1 MIRFDSDTL
10 STYSPFD
17 PTYHQK
23 KMPSRR
29 HQQPQLQV
37 PIPPTFP
44 LSSPISEEISSPS
57 CSSAEDRDLERT
69 RPFDFLVKATK
80 HKIESKSGKEGN
92 RSPNHHKRH
101 SIRGITKKK
110 KNVAKP
116 VGLNLVTDFSLAAP
130 PKKQTQS
137 DNGPAPFVDLNDLKL
152 LSKDRAKERS
162 VQGKGLTVTND
173 DTSAITNSSNISRK
187 RASFHQLP
195 EETSRIQS
203 ETGNPFL
210 DPKLENPFS
219 DRFDHGLSPSD
230 RHVMIGLSVP
240 RNESSHHTREIDSA
254 GTPLTPSIVVTPA
267 REDAPWSTSSPEGL
281 RPRATSSIY
290 SQPTPRLWQ
299 NGPDIPPVPAIPAEH
314 STKKTGESDFLTA
327 HFAAMTRKRR
337 SMSVETLIEDDV
349 ADHGPVYE
357 SLDVHD
363 QAPLTR
369 LSVNTQA
376 IRPESQGWWTYLLS
390 PLLGKKSPLS
400 PSFPRST
407 APSAPSTKGTRKEWW
422 EKEVSCFSPETPES
436 AVPSQWQE
444 DKKSLEQSRSLGV
457 NEEPVSSAKRQT
469 TTSMIFGGRPI
480 QGEAAEYYQASAH
493 ELWSK
498 TKTPYFECYNHICS
512 ITPESVVAAIYA
524 AQFQADDGETRDR
537 GLIFAEGQAQEKD
550 RSPPVASGGNKGLL
564 IDVDSPTEEGA
575 KGIEHEK
582 EIHSPA
588 STSSS
593 DSWSSS
599 ITDENEVEH
608 EKGLSGPPQETT
620 RGVVPDAPAAQLVQP
635 PPAAVPVHEP
645 APVPTAF
652 MPEPPPPGPVP
663 VAPAVMPEPPPPP
676 APAPVPAPAPA
687 PAPQIIN
694 TISPP
699 TNNIHYMQPPIAMP
713 LEPAPVERAA
723 PQYGSAFPP
732 MNEPPP
738 PAPMPQEQPRAM
750 NEWPFVPPAAAQN
763 PAHEESTRAAPVP
776 VPVGP
781 LPISEPPQENH
792 VPPPNPNHNGPISPA
807 FQQAAGGPGAIP
819 MSSMNEVQ
827 APAPAYSQHT
837 RDEAALPP
845 RYALHPAPGAAIMNP
860 TGERG
865 PAEARRQRLEREDAI
880 GRKIGGFWRGRA
892 CFGKKGCF
900 GRPGREG
907 RTKRRWYFCICV
919 FFLIIVILAVVLA
932 LTLTR
937 KGDTTQ
943 VQSQWLNLTGYPPM
957 PTGISTVAGAEP
969 QLERSSCIKPSSLW
983 SCALPKDQRS
993 DNEPYAADEP
1003 NFRLEI
1009 RFRNGTYNHSTVP
1022 ISSKTRRDANS
1033 WDPSPSPPSIADQTF
1048 LGNTTEGNSLPYAGE
1063 ETPFYMTILSPVK
1076 ITSSSLSR
1084 RSSTN
1089 DTTTFP
1095 NLTAVIPAP
1104 SENSDGTAAA
1114 ATLYPL
1120 PESQPVRLYNR
1131 GKDNEHYGFYTYF
1144 DRSIFLASRA
1154 PLNGSK
1160 TDYSPLD
1167 TNGGSTESE
1176 AVVRCTWSQTRF
1188 LVQIWTQ
1195 PSKMG
1200 YTLVKSSGN
1209 SSSST
1214 SASTTSTATATSST
1228 SSATSS
1234 SSATDYTRPG
1244 SFPYPISITLDRHGG
1259 AEKKKLLYCYGVES
1273 DQHYNVTDRKLQI
1286 EDRGVGGTLINPAS
1300 GIFDDLEGESSSSS
1314 NSTYGGTDGG
1324 TGGCACRWANWVARS

>member
-1 MIRFDSDTL
+1 
-10 STYSPFD
+10 
-17 PTYHQK
+17 
-23 KMPSRR
+23 MPSRR
-29 HQQPQLQV
+29 PQQPQLQV
-37 PIPPTFP
+37 PVLPAFP

-69 RPFDFLVKATK
+69 RPFDFLVKATR
-80 HKIESKSGKEGN
+80 HKIESRSGKDGN
-92 RSPNHHKRH
+92 HSPSLSHRDRHDHNKRH
-101 SIRGITKKK
+101 SIRGIMKKR

-130 PKKQTQS
+130 PKKQP

-162 VQGKGLTVTND
+162 GQGKDSTVTND
-173 DTSAITNSSNISRK
+173 DPSVIMNSSNISRK

-195 EETSRIQS
+195 EETSRIQN
-203 ETGNPFL
+203 ETANPFL

-240 RNESSHHTREIDSA
+240 RNESSHHMREIDSA

-299 NGPDIPPVPAIPAEH
+299 NGPDIPPVPVIPAEH
-314 STKKTGESDFLTA
+314 STKNTGESDFLRA
-327 HFAAMTRKRR
+327 HVAAMTRKRR
-337 SMSVETLIEDDV
+337 SMSVETLIEDDI
-349 ADHGPVYE
+349 ADHGHVHE
-357 SLDVHD
+357 SLDDND
-363 QAPLTR
+363 QTALTR

-376 IRPESQGWWTYLLS
+376 TRPESQGWWTYLLS

-400 PSFPRST
+400 PLFPRGA
-407 APSAPSTKGTRKEWW
+407 APSAPSTRGTHKEWW

-457 NEEPVSSAKRQT
+457 NDEPVSSAKRQT

-480 QGEAAEYYQASAH
+480 QGEAAEYYQACAH
-493 ELWSK
+493 ELFS
-498 TKTPYFECYNHICS
+498 KTPYFECCNHICS
-512 ITPESVVAAIYA
+512 ITPEAVVAAIYA
-524 AQFQADDGETRDR
+524 AQFQADKGETRDR
-537 GLIFAEGQAQEKD
+537 GLIFAEAQAQQKD
-550 RSPPVASGGNKGLL
+550 RSLPGTLAGNKGLL
-564 IDVDSPTEEGA
+564 IDVDSPTEESA
-575 KGIEHEK
+575 KGIEHSK
-582 EIHSPA
+582 EINSPA
-588 STSSS
+588 STCSS

-608 EKGLSGPPQETT
+608 EKGLSGPTQETT
-620 RGVVPDAPAAQLVQP
+620 RGVVPDAPIAQPAQH

-652 MPEPPPPGPVP
+652 MPEPPPPGPIP
-663 VAPAVMPEPPPPP
+663 IAPAVMPEAPPPL
-676 APAPVPAPAPA
+676 PAPA

-699 TNNIHYMQPPIAMP
+699 TNNIHYMQPPIATP
-713 LEPAPVERAA
+713 SEPVPIERAA
-723 PQYGSAFPP
+723 PQYGSTFPP
-732 MNEPPP
+732 VNEPPP

-750 NEWPFVPPAAAQN
+750 NEWPIVPPPAAHD
-763 PAHEESTRAAPVP
+763 PTHGESTRAAPVP
-776 VPVGP
+776 APMAP
-781 LPISEPPQENH
+781 FPTSEPLQENH
-792 VPPPNPNHNGPISPA
+792 VPPPNPNHNEPISPA
-807 FQQAAGGPGAIP
+807 FQRAAGGPGAIP

-827 APAPAYSQHT
+827 VPAPAYGQYT

-865 PAEARRQRLEREDAI
+865 PGEARRQRLEREDAI

-892 CFGKKGCF
+892 CFSKKGCF

-907 RTKRRWYFCICV
+907 RTKRRWYFCICM
-919 FFLIIVILAVVLA
+919 FFLIIVVLAIVLA

-937 KGDTTQ
+937 KGDRTP

-983 SCALPKDQRS
+983 SCALPKGQQS
-993 DNEPYAADEP
+993 DNKPYAADEP

-1022 ISSKTRRDANS
+1022 ISSKTRRADANS

-1048 LGNTTEGNSLPYAGE
+1048 IGNTTDGNSLPYAGE
-1063 ETPFYMTILSPVK
+1063 ETPFYLTILSPLK
-1076 ITSSSLSR
+1076 ITSTSLYR

-1089 DTTTFP
+1089 DTTLFP

-1144 DRSIFLASRA
+1144 DKSIFLASRA
-1154 PLNGSK
+1154 PLNGSA
-1160 TDYSPLD
+1160 TDSSPLD
-1167 TNGGSTESE
+1167 TDGGSTESD
-1176 AVVRCTWSQTRF
+1176 AVTRCTWSQTRF

-1200 YTLVKSSGN
+1200 YTLVKASGN

-1214 SASTTSTATATSST
+1214 STSTVSTATATTST
-1228 SSATSS
+1228 SSPTSS

-1244 SFPYPISITLDRHGG
+1244 SFPYPISITIDRHGG
-1259 AEKKKLLYCYGVES
+1259 AEKKKLLYCYGLES
-1273 DQHYNVTDRKLQI
+1273 DQHYNITDRKLQL
-1286 EDRGVGGTLINPAS
+1286 EDRGFGGTLINPAS
-1300 GIFDDLEGESSSSS
+1300 GIFDDLEGDS
-1314 NSTYGGTDGG
+1314 NSTSSSGYGGTDGG
-1324 TGGCACRWANWVARS
+1324 TGGCACRWANWVVRS

>member
-1 MIRFDSDTL
+1 
-10 STYSPFD
+10 
-17 PTYHQK
+17 
-23 KMPSRR
+23 MPSRR

-37 PIPPTFP
+37 PVIPTFP

-57 CSSAEDRDLERT
+57 CSSAEDRDLERN
-69 RPFDFLVKATK
+69 RPFNFLVKATK
-80 HKIESKSGKEGN
+80 HKIESKSGKDGNGNGNGN
-92 RSPNHHKRH
+92 RSPNLSQRDHHKRH
-101 SIRGITKKK
+101 SIRGITKKR

-130 PKKQTQS
+130 PKKQA
-137 DNGPAPFVDLNDLKL
+137 DNGGPAPFVDLNDLKL

-162 VQGKGLTVTND
+162 GQTKGNLTNTND
-173 DTSAITNSSNISRK
+173 DIETTNFSNIPNISRK

-203 ETGNPFL
+203 ESGNPFL
-210 DPKLENPFS
+210 DPKIVENPFS

-254 GTPLTPSIVVTPA
+254 GTPLTPSIIVTPA

-314 STKKTGESDFLTA
+314 SKKAAESDFLSA

-337 SMSVETLIEDDV
+337 SMSAETIIEDDIPDRTH
-349 ADHGPVYE
+349 AHE
-357 SLDVHD
+357 SLDDSD

-376 IRPESQGWWTYLLS
+376 LRPESQGWWTYLLS

-407 APSAPSTKGTRKEWW
+407 APITPSTKEPRKEWW

-436 AVPSQWQE
+436 AVPSTWQE
-444 DKKSLEQSRSLGV
+444 DKKSLEQSRSLGAS
-457 NEEPVSSAKRQT
+457 EEPDSSAANRQT
-469 TTSMIFGGRPI
+469 TTSMILGGRPI
-480 QGEAAEYYQASAH
+480 QGEAAEYYQACAH
-493 ELWSK
+493 ELFSK
-498 TKTPYFECYNHICS
+498 TQTPYFECYNHICS
-512 ITPESVVAAIYA
+512 ITPPAVVAAIYA
-524 AQFQADDGETRDR
+524 AQFKADEGETRDR
-537 GLIFAEGQAQEKD
+537 GLIFAEAQAQETS
-550 RSPPVASGGNKGLL
+550 RSLPQHSGGNKGLL
-564 IDVDSPTEEGA
+564 IDIESPTEDGA
-575 KGIEHEK
+575 KGLGHSK
-582 EIHSPA
+582 EIDSPA
-588 STSSS
+588 STCSS

-599 ITDENEVEH
+599 ITDEDEVDH
-608 EKGLSGPPQETT
+608 GKSLPGPPQSVT
-620 RGVVPDAPAAQLVQP
+620 RGIVPDVPSEQPFHP

-645 APVPTAF
+645 VPAPTAF
-652 MPEPPPPGPVP
+652 MPEPPPPGPIP
-663 VAPAVMPEPPPPP
+663 VAPAVMPEPPSLVHPPP
-676 APAPVPAPAPA
+676 
-687 PAPQIIN
+687 PQIIN
-694 TISPP
+694 TVSPP
-699 TNNIHYMQPPIAMP
+699 VNNIHYMSQPVAMP
-713 LEPAPVERAA
+713 PEPAPVERAA
-723 PQYGSAFPP
+723 PQYARMFPV
-732 MNEPPP
+732 NEPPP
-738 PAPMPQEQPRAM
+738 PAPMPQQQSRGM
-750 NEWPFVPPAAAQN
+750 SEWPFVPPPAAHT
-763 PAHEESTRAAPVP
+763 PPMHEESTRAAPVP
-776 VPVGP
+776 VPVPVGG
-781 LPISEPPQENH
+781 LPNSESQQEHH
-792 VPPPNPNHNGPISPA
+792 VPPPNPNHNEPISPA
-807 FQQAAGGPGAIP
+807 FQRAAAGGPGAIP
-819 MSSMNEVQ
+819 MSSINEVH
-827 APAPAYSQHT
+827 APAPAYTQHP

-860 TGERG
+860 TGDAG
-865 PAEARRQRLEREDAI
+865 PGEARRQRLEREDAI

-892 CFGKKGCF
+892 CFPKKGCF

-907 RTKRRWYFCICV
+907 RTKRRWYFCICM
-919 FFLIIVILAVVLA
+919 FFLIIVVLAIVLA

-969 QLERSSCIKPSSLW
+969 QVQKSTCIKPSSLW
-983 SCALPKDQRS
+983 SCALPKGQQS
-993 DNEPYAADEP
+993 DNQPYAANEP

-1022 ISSKTRRDANS
+1022 LSTKTRRADANS
-1033 WDPSPSPPSIADQTF
+1033 WDASPSPPSIADQTF
-1048 LGNTTEGNSLPYAGE
+1048 LGNTTDGNSLPYAGE
-1063 ETPFYMTILSPVK
+1063 ETPFYMTILSPLK
-1076 ITSSSLSR
+1076 LTSTSNTNSLSR
-1084 RSSTN
+1084 RSTSN

-1104 SENSDGTAAA
+1104 AENSDGTAAA

-1120 PESQPVRLYNR
+1120 PESQPIRLYNR
-1131 GKDNEHYGFYTYF
+1131 GQDNEHYGFYTYY
-1144 DRSIFLASRA
+1144 DKSIFLASRA
-1154 PLNGSK
+1154 PLNGSA
-1160 TDYSPLD
+1160 TDSSPLD
-1167 TNGGSTESE
+1167 TNGGSSESD

-1200 YTLVKSSGN
+1200 YALLKNTSN
-1209 SSSST
+1209 SST
-1214 SASTTSTATATSST
+1214 STTSTTTAVATPTSS
-1228 SSATSS
+1228 STSS
-1234 SSATDYTRPG
+1234 SSASDFTRPG

-1273 DQHYNVTDRKLQI
+1273 DQHYNITDRKLQL
-1286 EDRGVGGTLINPAS
+1286 EDRGFGGTLVNPAS
-1300 GIFDDLEGESSSSS
+1300 GIFDDLDGSSGTL
-1314 NSTYGGTDGG
+1314 NSTTGYGGVDGG
-1324 TGGCACRWANWVARS
+1324 TGGCECQWANWVKKS